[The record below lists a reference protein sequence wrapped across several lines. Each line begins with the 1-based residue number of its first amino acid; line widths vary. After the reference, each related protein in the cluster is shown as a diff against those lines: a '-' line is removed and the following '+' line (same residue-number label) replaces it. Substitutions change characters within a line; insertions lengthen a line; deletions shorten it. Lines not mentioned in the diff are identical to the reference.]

1 MAGLESFQTEMG
13 DMADLRQVEDLKLFL
28 RGWDACL
35 RSEVLR
41 LTQKAR
47 MLIRR
52 QTDR

>member
-13 DMADLRQVEDLKLFL
+13 DIADLRQVEDLKLFL

-41 LTQKAR
+41 LTQKVC
-47 MLIRR
+47 MLIHR
-52 QTDR
+52 QID

>member
-1 MAGLESFQTEMG
+1 MAGLESFQSEMG
-13 DMADLRQVEDLKLFL
+13 DMDDLRQVEDLKLFL

-41 LTQKAR
+41 LTQRAH
-47 MLIRR
+47 MLIHR